1 MAMNIDAGPVP
12 SHGTA
17 ATRIWQTSYLGW
29 LGVAALFAAA
39 MAMRHVVAANT
50 DVSWLLIAGERWLDG
65 QRLYS
70 DIVETNPPMAILIYV
85 PGILIARAL
94 GISAEIV
101 VDGLIFAAIAVSL
114 AITARI
120 LRNSSALAPGQR
132 WPLALLAVTVL
143 GILPVQVFGQREH
156 IAVIELFPALGV
168 LALRIKRET
177 LPAWAIAIAGLGL
190 GLALSF
196 KPHFVVPFLCCLGVA
211 AFHLKSW
218 RIIFAPEHFMAAAV
232 IAGYGACMVAFF
244 PEYFA
249 VMAPLLRDVYTIGL
263 PLARMLEK
271 PVVPQ
276 WGIALIGAVLFKR
289 GKAFDSADALLLAAS
304 LGFGLIYFLQRK
316 GWPYHSYPM
325 MVFALL
331 AFGHAMTSSHD
342 RTALERF
349 PAKWIPVRVKKTRQ
363 IKEQSL
369 RSDSIGTEKALRRGW
384 LAGASAVLAA
394 LFGLSMVWF
403 NHSLDA
409 RPLQA
414 AVARLGPHPTILAIS
429 GNAGIAHPL
438 TRAVGGVWASREQ
451 ELLVA
456 SYDRYLRGTESPD
469 PQTLANLDGYAARER
484 EWLIAD
490 FRKYQPTIV
499 LVDNFTDDWTG
510 WVHASPELVDLLK
523 GYRLSETVMGVD
535 IYVKRA
541 N

>member
-29 LGVAALFAAA
+29 LGVAALFVAA

-114 AITARI
+114 AITARM
-120 LRNSSALAPGQR
+120 LKNSSALAPVQR
-132 WPLALLAVTVL
+132 WTLALLALTVL
-143 GILPVQVFGQREH
+143 AILPAQVFGQREH

-218 RIIFAPEHFMAAAV
+218 RIIFAPEHFIAAAV

-249 VMAPLLRDVYTIGL
+249 VMVPLLRDVYTIGL

-271 PVVPQ
+271 PVVPL

-325 MVFALL
+325 MAFALL

-342 RTALERF
+342 R
-349 PAKWIPVRVKKTRQ
+349 
-363 IKEQSL
+363 
-369 RSDSIGTEKALRRGW
+369 IGRGW

>member
-1 MAMNIDAGPVP
+1 MAMHIDAGPVP
-12 SHGTA
+12 NYGMA
-17 ATRIWQTSYLGW
+17 AKRTWLISSLPW
-29 LGVAALFAAA
+29 LGVAALFVAA
-39 MAMRHVVAANT
+39 MAMRHVVAGNT

-70 DIVETNPPMAILIYV
+70 DVVETNPPMAILIYV

-120 LRNSSALAPGQR
+120 LKNSSALAPGQR

-143 GILPVQVFGQREH
+143 AILPVQVFGQREH

-177 LPAWAIAIAGLGL
+177 PPAWAIAMAGLGL

-218 RIIFAPEHFMAAAV
+218 RIIFAPEHFIAAAV

-249 VMAPLLRDVYTIGL
+249 VMVPLLRDVYTIGL
-263 PLARMLEK
+263 PFARMLEK
-271 PVVPQ
+271 PVVPI
-276 WGIALIGAVLFKR
+276 WGIALIGAVLLKR
-289 GKAFDSADALLLAAS
+289 GKALDTADALLIAAS

-325 MVFALL
+325 VALALL
-331 AFGHAMTSSHD
+331 AFGHAITSSND
-342 RTALERF
+342 RTAL
-349 PAKWIPVRVKKTRQ
+349 
-363 IKEQSL
+363 
-369 RSDSIGTEKALRRGW
+369 RRGS

-438 TRAVGGVWASREQ
+438 TRAVGGVWVSREQ
-451 ELLVA
+451 ELLVT

-469 PQTLANLDGYAARER
+469 PQTLANLDRYAALER
-484 EWLIAD
+484 GWLIAD
-490 FRKYQPTIV
+490 FRKYQPTVV
-499 LVDNFTDDWTG
+499 LVDNFTDDWSG
-510 WVHASPELVDLLK
+510 WAHDSPELVDLLK

-541 N
+541 E